1 MQSVLTWAGENP
13 FGQVCALLLVYLV
26 VGSVA
31 GSAIATRDDAKPCWP
46 DAVFTS
52 IYAECDD
59 EVVRQA
65 WMLGVSLPNSMLQGP
80 VNLLVLATSDYRGY
94 FGIID
99 TMGTVVT
106 PVVAFFG
113 FAAWLR
119 WAPPVAWLLL
129 LALLGEIVY
138 LRTLVPV

>member
-1 MQSVLTWAGENP
+1 MQGVLTWAGENP

-26 VGSVA
+26 AGSIA
-31 GSAIATRDDAKPCWP
+31 GSALATRDEARPCWP
-46 DAVFTS
+46 NAVFTS

-59 EVVRQA
+59 ETVGQA
-65 WMLGVSLPNSMLQGP
+65 WLLGVSLPNSMLQGP
-80 VNLLVLATSDYRGY
+80 VNLLVLATSDYREY
-94 FGIID
+94 FSVTD
-99 TMGTVVT
+99 MVGTVFT
-106 PVVAFFG
+106 PIIAFFG

-129 LALLGEIVY
+129 LALVGEIVY